1 METYL
6 LSTPDDANCISCKV
20 VLSRDALAAIMTKKF
35 MTTTFKEHREQ
46 QLFVRELAL
55 MPSTQPYVEQELQ
68 RRENAKILLKMT
80 AERAAM
86 KRKLDE
92 LDRACNDLRYN
103 LTPQLN
109 NEKRTF
115 MHKCAANG
123 CNGFL
128 STAWR
133 CLVCTKYTCSECGA
147 LKNEGHVCIP
157 DEKSSFE
164 LIKRDSRRC
173 PGCAEYIFKISGCD
187 QMFCTNCHTA
197 FSWNTGRKI
206 NGHLHNPHYIEWQ
219 RNGGGIGRDVG
230 DIPCG
235 GRPGINEFAHVF
247 AFLGRHHSQL
257 NDALGILRLINHIE
271 DVELQRYDA
280 NGITDNVKLRVQYSL
295 NEIREEAFKVE
306 LQRQEKRNE
315 KKRAIRLILDMLV
328 NVTSDLLRQMVLARS
343 LNPYLQNVQHVIT
356 YANGELIKVSRR
368 YDCTIPYMLGYS
380 TGEGSAHVITR
391 RASDMGTNAGV

>member
-6 LSTPDDANCISCKV
+6 TSTQDDANCISCKAV
-20 VLSRDALAAIMTKKF
+20 ISRDALAATMTKKF
-35 MTTTFKEHREQ
+35 MTTTYKEHREH
-46 QLFVRELAL
+46 QLFERELAL

-68 RRENAKILLKMT
+68 RRENAKLLDKMIV
-80 AERAAM
+80 ERAAM

-92 LDRACNDLRYN
+92 LDLACNDLRYN
-103 LTPQLN
+103 LVPRLN

-115 MHKCAANG
+115 THKCAVNG

-133 CLVCTKYTCSECGA
+133 CLVCTKYTCPDCGTV
-147 LKNEGHVCIP
+147 KNEGHECDP
-157 DEKSSFE
+157 AEKSSFE

-187 QMFCTNCHTA
+187 QMFCTSCHTA

-235 GRPGINEFAHVF
+235 GRPHVNELSRLFGS
-247 AFLGRHHSQL
+247 LKDRHDPSFR
-257 NDALGILRLINHIE
+257 DALGILRLINHVE

-280 NGITDNVKLRVQYSL
+280 NDLQDNVKLRVQYSM
-295 NEIREEAFKVE
+295 NELQEAAFKVE
-306 LQRQEKRNE
+306 LQRREKKNE
-315 KKRAIRLILDMLV
+315 KKRAIRLILEMV
-328 NVTSDLLRQMVLARS
+328 TNVGGDLLRQCVMARS
-343 LNPYLQNVQHVIT
+343 LHPHLQHIKDVLT
-356 YANGELIKVSRR
+356 YANGELTKVSRR
-368 YDCTIPYMLGYS
+368 YDCTTPYIIGFT
-380 TGEGSAHVITR
+380 TGEGNAAVITR
-391 RASDMGTNAGV
+391 RYKDAPPRT